1 MEGVTWS
8 LSGPYSHNRKGSSM
22 KLIST
27 LAVAALAAGSTL
39 VGAAPAQ
46 ADQPRRAGD
55 TSLAEVLAA
64 DGVKFD
70 RNGSDFDIVE
80 RAVLTVLEAK
90 PDSPV
95 GILAQGN
102 ERLTAFVPTDDAFRG
117 LVHDLTGSAPKR
129 EKVVF
134 NQVAGVGV
142 DTVET
147 ILLYHV
153 VPGATINSRQ
163 AAQSDDAKLVT
174 AQGKTVKVNVRRK
187 NIFLVDQ
194 DRDDRNPRLVKSLL
208 DINKGNKQIA
218 HGINRVLRPVDL

>member
-1 MEGVTWS
+1 
-8 LSGPYSHNRKGSSM
+8 M

-27 LAVAALAAGSTL
+27 LALAAVAAGSTL
-39 VGAAPAQ
+39 MTAGPAQ
-46 ADQPRRAGD
+46 ADEPRRAGT

-64 DGVKFD
+64 DGTRFD

-80 RAVLTVLEAK
+80 RAVLTVLGAK

-95 GILAQGN
+95 GILAQGDQ
-102 ERLTAFVPTDDAFRG
+102 RLTAFVPTDDAFRA
-117 LVHDLTGSAPKR
+117 LVDDLTGSAPKR

-134 NQVAGVGV
+134 NKVAGVGV
-142 DTVET
+142 DTVEA

-153 VPGATINSRQ
+153 VPGATINSGQ
-163 AAQSDDAKLVT
+163 AAASDDAELVT
-174 AQGKTVKVNVRRK
+174 AQGETVKVNVRERH
-187 NIFLVDQ
+187 IFLVDK

-208 DINKGNKQIA
+208 DLNKGNRQIA